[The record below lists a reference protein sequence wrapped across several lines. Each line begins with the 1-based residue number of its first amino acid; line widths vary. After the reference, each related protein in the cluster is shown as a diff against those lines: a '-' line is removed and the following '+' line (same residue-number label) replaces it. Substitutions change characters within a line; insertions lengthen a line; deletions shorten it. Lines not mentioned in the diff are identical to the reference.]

1 MLRENYYKY
10 PPQLPRLSGLNDSVP
25 AAPEGIKV
33 ERLDDELHLTW
44 QKPVSE
50 KQDLTYTVYYS
61 LTDSIDTAS
70 AKSILA
76 TNIYGNELFLPIDV
90 ESERGYTF
98 SVTASTRY
106 RMESEPSPDTYYYLS
121 KFIK

>member
-1 MLRENYYKY
+1 M
-10 PPQLPRLSGLNDSVP
+10 
-25 AAPEGIKV
+25 
-33 ERLDDELHLTW
+33 
-44 QKPVSE
+44 SE

-70 AKSILA
+70 AKSILS

-106 RMESEPSPDTYYYLS
+106 RIESEPSPDTYYYLS

>member
-1 MLRENYYKY
+1 MIRY
-10 PPQLPRLSGLNDSVP
+10 RRSGGL
-25 AAPEGIKV
+25 KV

-98 SVTASTRY
+98 SGNGFH
-106 RMESEPSPDTYYYLS
+106 PLPDGE
-121 KFIK
+121 

>member
-1 MLRENYYKY
+1 MIRYLPLR
-10 PPQLPRLSGLNDSVP
+10 RASSGT
-25 AAPEGIKV
+25 
-33 ERLDDELHLTW
+33 LDDELHLTW